1 MSRHSILLCAVLFI
15 GLSNYSMRLSAQSKS
30 EAETVLGNMT
40 PEEIDNKLKELGI
53 TREEAVDRAA
63 ALNINLE
70 EYLSKKQPLPSSTAD
85 TLNRTA
91 QNPENSNPIKSKV
104 MPEFFKTMKDSVVPG
119 FEGRPQ
125 AVRLE
130 PFGYSIFQYPLSTF
144 EPILNIATPP
154 SYALGPG
161 DEVIISVWGDTKLYY
176 QLPVNRE
183 GNVLVPDIG
192 PIGANG
198 LTIQQLKGKMAR
210 RMTAVYSSLRNG
222 ESGATSFLDV
232 SLGKLRTIQIFVLGE
247 VQKPG
252 GYALSSLSTAIHA
265 LYLSGGPTING
276 SLRTIQIVRG
286 GTVSGTL
293 DFYDY
298 ALRADNSKDIRLQDG
313 DIVFV
318 KPVGIRAG
326 IAGIVLRPAMY
337 EMKEKENL
345 GTLLGFAGGLR
356 FDAYFQRIHI
366 ERLIPFD
373 EQKNYSKNFL
383 DFDLHF
389 NTYQEA
395 VESKFEIQSGDIV
408 SVLQAGVLPEDRV
421 TITGSVKK
429 PGNFQLKPGMRVKDL
444 LLEADSL
451 ARNTFSERGTL
462 FRLLPNL
469 RREIISFNPRL
480 VFIGEPQNNIELKNE
495 DSLVIYTESQFFP
508 EHTVS
513 VGGAVRKPGTYP
525 RHDSM
530 TVADLVVMAGGLT
543 EGASYSSWELSRLDT
558 TQIGT
563 LSTIKKF
570 DVQNAYWEER
580 NGESSILQDYDHLM
594 VPSNPKYNL
603 QRVVEIYGYVLYPG
617 SYALR
622 IENEKLSSLITRAGG
637 LRPGAYLEG
646 STLIRKWNYAGLVPI
661 DFKKALEDTESSENL
676 KLLAGDSIM
685 ISFQQ
690 EVVMVRGEVFVP
702 AAVVHKKGASLS
714 YYLDQAGGM
723 KDEADEDRVVVTLPN
738 GRKWEK
744 GWFIFSNPDILG
756 GSKIFVPK
764 KIETKTE
771 TLSIL
776 SGWATIMASLAAIT
790 IGIIQ
795 ITK

>member
-1 MSRHSILLCAVLFI
+1 MSRHSILFCAVMLI
-15 GLSNYSMRLSAQSKS
+15 GITTYSLRLSAQSKTQ
-30 EAETVLGNMT
+30 AETALRTMT
-40 PEEIDNKLKELGI
+40 PEEIDRKLKELGI
-53 TREEAVDRAA
+53 TREEAVNRASA
-63 ALNINLE
+63 FNINLE
-70 EYLSKKQPLPSSTAD
+70 DYLSKAQPSTLSAD
-85 TLNRTA
+85 TVKRANQYQESFSPVKMQSR
-91 QNPENSNPIKSKV
+91 Q
-104 MPEFFKTMKDSVVPG
+104 EFFKTMKDSVVPG

-130 PFGYSIFQYPLSTF
+130 PFGYRIFQYPLSTF
-144 EPILNIATPP
+144 EPILNVATPP

-183 GNVLVPDIG
+183 GNVLVPDVG
-192 PIGANG
+192 PIAANG
-198 LTIQQLKGKMAR
+198 MSIQQLKGKMTK

-222 ESGATSFLDV
+222 ENGATSFLDV

-265 LYLSGGPTING
+265 LYLSGGPTVNG

-286 GTVSGTL
+286 GNVFGIL

-326 IAGIVLRPAMY
+326 IAGFVLRPAMY

-345 GTLLGFAGGLR
+345 GTLLEFAGGLR
-356 FDAYFQRIHI
+356 FDAYFQRMHI
-366 ERLIPFD
+366 ERLVPFD
-373 EQKNYSKNFL
+373 EQKNYAKNFL
-383 DFDLHF
+383 YFDLHF
-389 NTYQEA
+389 RTYQET
-395 VESKFEIQSGDIV
+395 VKSTFEIQNGDIV
-408 SVLQAGVLPEDRV
+408 SVLQVGLLPENRV
-421 TITGSVKK
+421 MISGNVKK
-429 PGNFQLKPGMRVKDL
+429 PGIFQLTSGMRVKDL

-462 FRLLPNL
+462 FRLLSNL
-469 RREIISFNPRL
+469 RREVISFNPRL
-480 VFIGEPQNNIELKNE
+480 ALFGDEQNNIELKNE
-495 DSLVIYTESQFFP
+495 DSLVIYKESQFFP

-513 VGGAVRKPGTYP
+513 VGGAVRNPGKYP

-543 EGASYSSWELSRLDT
+543 EGASYVAWELSRLDT
-558 TQIGT
+558 TQLGA

-570 DVQNAYWEER
+570 HVQNNYWEEK
-580 NGESSILQDYDHLM
+580 NGEASFLQDFDHLM

-603 QRVVEIYGYVLYPG
+603 QRVVEIFGYVLYPG

-622 IENEKLSSLITRAGG
+622 TEDEKLSSLVKRAGG

-646 STLIRKWNYAGLVPI
+646 STLIRKWNNAGLVPL
-661 DFKKALEDTESSENL
+661 DFQKALEDTESSENL
-676 KLLAGDSIM
+676 RLLAGDSIM
-685 ISFQQ
+685 ISYQQ

-702 AAVVHKKGASLS
+702 AAVVHRKGASLS
-714 YYLDQAGGM
+714 YYLEQAGGM
-723 KDEADEDRVVVTLPN
+723 KDEADGDRVFVTLPN
-738 GRKWEK
+738 GKKWET
-744 GWFIFSNPDILG
+744 GWFIFPNPDILG
-756 GSKIFVPK
+756 GSTIFVPK
-764 KIETKTE
+764 KIVEKSE
-771 TLSIL
+771 TLAIL
-776 SGWATIMASLAAIT
+776 RDWATIMASIAAIS

>member
-1 MSRHSILLCAVLFI
+1 MCI
-15 GLSNYSMRLSAQSKS
+15 GFSNYSFRLFAQTKAQ
-30 EAETVLGNMT
+30 AESVLGSMT
-40 PEEIDNKLKELGI
+40 PEEIDKKLKELGMS
-53 TREEAVDRAA
+53 REEAVARAGA
-63 ALNINLE
+63 IDIDLE
-70 EYLSKKQPLPSSTAD
+70 EFLRKAQPSTPAKDTVKQA
-85 TLNRTA
+85 N
-91 QNPENSNPIKSKV
+91 QNPESMSPARTKSQQ
-104 MPEFFKTMKDSVVPG
+104 EFSKAAKDSVVPG

-125 AVRLE
+125 AVHLQ
-130 PFGYSIFQYPLSTF
+130 PFGYNIFQYPRSTF
-144 EPILNIATPP
+144 EPVLNVATPP

-176 QLPVNRE
+176 QLSVNRE
-183 GNVLVPDIG
+183 GNILVPDVG

-198 LTIQQLKGKMAR
+198 MSIQQLKGKMLK

-222 ESGATSFLDV
+222 EKGATSFFDL

-252 GYALSSLSTAIHA
+252 GYALSSMSTAIHA

-276 SLRTIQIVRG
+276 SLRSIQIVRNG
-286 GTVSGTL
+286 SVFGTL

-326 IAGIVLRPAMY
+326 VAGFVLRPGMY

-345 GTLLGFAGGLR
+345 STLLEFAGGLR
-356 FDAYFQRIHI
+356 FDAYFQRLHV
-366 ERLIPFD
+366 ERLVPFD
-373 EQKNYSKNFL
+373 EQKNYAKNFL

-389 NTYQEA
+389 ATYEE
-395 VESKFEIQSGDIV
+395 VVKSTFEIQSGDIV
-408 SVLQAGVLPEDRV
+408 SVSQVGLLPENRV
-421 TITGSVKK
+421 TISGNVQK
-429 PGNFQLKPGMRVKDL
+429 PGVFQLNPGMHVKDL

-469 RREIISFNPRL
+469 RREVIAFNPRL
-480 VFIGEPQNNIELKNE
+480 ALFGEEQNNIELKNE
-495 DSLVIYTESQFFP
+495 DSLIIYKESQFFP

-513 VGGAVRKPGTYP
+513 IGGAVRNPGKYP

-543 EGASYSSWELSRLDT
+543 EGASTVEWELSRLDT
-558 TQIGT
+558 THFGT

-570 DVQNAYWEER
+570 NVQNDYWNEN
-580 NGESSILQDYDHLM
+580 NGEASFLQDFDYLM
-594 VPSNPKYNL
+594 IPSNPKYNL
-603 QRVVEIYGYVLYPG
+603 QKFVGIFGYVYYPG
-617 SYALR
+617 GYALR
-622 IENEKLSSLITRAGG
+622 VEDERLSSLVKRAGG
-637 LRPGAYLEG
+637 LRPDAYLAG
-646 STLIRKWNYAGLVPI
+646 STLFRKWNHAGLVPI
-661 DFKKALEDTESSENL
+661 DFEKALEDTESSENL
-676 KLLAGDSIM
+676 RLLQGDSIM
-685 ISFQQ
+685 ISYQQ

-702 AAVVHKKGASLS
+702 AAIVHKKGASLS
-714 YYLDQAGGM
+714 YYLEQAGGL
-723 KDEADEDRVVVTLPN
+723 KDGADEGRTVVMLPN
-738 GRKWEK
+738 GRKWEP
-744 GWFIFSNPDILG
+744 GWFIFPNPDIQG
-756 GSKIFVPK
+756 GSTIFVPK
-764 KIETKTE
+764 KIEVKTE
-771 TLSIL
+771 TLAIL
-776 SGWATIMASLAAIT
+776 RDWATIMASIAAIS

>member
-1 MSRHSILLCAVLFI
+1 MSRYLVLLCAGLLIGTTFYSSRASSQTKSQAEAVL
-15 GLSNYSMRLSAQSKS
+15 KS
-30 EAETVLGNMT
+30 MT
-40 PEEIDNKLKELGI
+40 PEEIDKKLKELGI
-53 TREEAVDRAA
+53 TREEAVNRAS

-70 EYLSKKQPLPSSTAD
+70 EYLSKTQPSPSSAD
-85 TLNRTA
+85 TANRA
-91 QNPENSNPIKSKV
+91 IQYPEYFSTIKRRGQQG
-104 MPEFFKTMKDSVVPG
+104 FFKTIQDSVVPG
-119 FEGRPQ
+119 FEGRTH
-125 AVRLE
+125 AVHLE
-130 PFGYSIFQYPLSTF
+130 PFGYTIFQYPLSTF
-144 EPILNIATPP
+144 EPILNVATPP

-183 GNVLVPDIG
+183 GNVLVPDVG

-198 LTIQQLKGKMAR
+198 MTIQQLKGKMTR

-265 LYLSGGPTING
+265 LYFSGGPTVNG

-286 GTVSGTL
+286 GNVFGTL

-318 KPVGIRAG
+318 KPVGTRAG
-326 IAGIVLRPAMY
+326 IAGFVLRPAMY

-345 GTLLGFAGGLR
+345 GTLLEFAGGLR

-366 ERLIPFD
+366 ERLVPFD

-389 NTYQEA
+389 STYQEA
-395 VESKFEIQSGDIV
+395 VESKFEIQNGDIV
-408 SVLQAGVLPEDRV
+408 SVLQVGLLPENRV
-421 TITGSVKK
+421 TISGNVKK
-429 PGNFQLKPGMRVKDL
+429 PGIFQLKPDMRVKDL

-469 RREIISFNPRL
+469 RREVISFSPRL
-480 VFIGEPQNNIELKNE
+480 AFAGEAQNNIELKNE
-495 DSLVIYTESQFFP
+495 DSLVIYKESQFFP

-513 VGGAVRKPGTYP
+513 VGGAVRNPGRYP

-543 EGASYSSWELSRLDT
+543 EGASYISWELSRLDT
-558 TQIGT
+558 TQIGS

-570 DVQNAYWEER
+570 DVQSAYWEER
-580 NGESSILQDYDHLM
+580 NRESSLLQDYDHLM

-622 IENEKLSSLITRAGG
+622 VENEKLSSLINRAGG

-646 STLIRKWNYAGLVPI
+646 STLIRKWNNAGLVPI
-661 DFKKALEDTESSENL
+661 DFNKALQDTESSENL

-685 ISFQQ
+685 VSFQQ

-702 AAVVHKKGASLS
+702 SSVVHKKGASLS

-723 KDEADEDRVVVTLPN
+723 KEEADDDRVVVTLPN
-738 GRKWEK
+738 GRKWDS
-744 GWFIFSNPDILG
+744 GWFIFPDPDILG
-756 GSKIFVPK
+756 GSTIFVPK
-764 KIETKTE
+764 KIEKENKT
-771 TLSIL
+771 LPVL
-776 SGWATIMASLAAIT
+776 RDWATLTLSLAAII
-790 IGIIQ
+790 IGIVQ